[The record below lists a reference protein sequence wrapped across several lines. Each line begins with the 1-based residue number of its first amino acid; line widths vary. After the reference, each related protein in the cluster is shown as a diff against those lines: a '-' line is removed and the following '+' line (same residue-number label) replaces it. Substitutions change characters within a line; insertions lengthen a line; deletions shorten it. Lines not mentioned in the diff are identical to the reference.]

1 MKNKP
6 KMIDSCVMTNEIFS
20 YRNLRNP
27 FKLPKVNS
35 LNKLENK
42 INKQYLFLQTPIK
55 HKKISFITEFLDNT
69 KINFDKTLSQE
80 INKKKNKK
88 YILYDFI
95 GHKKELKQLNLRTL
109 SNDIDFKS
117 EKNSFI
123 DFPTFRTITLK
134 RENELNK
141 KKKDRVERYVLNFR
155 EFFLRKQNRNLLSHL
170 KKRNLLPKSKLL
182 ENLKEKTKC
191 YLDYL
196 NKMNIR
202 KINITNDKRIND
214 EKKIDSLFKQIKK
227 HTGEELDKMNKEFEL

>member
-55 HKKISFITEFLDNT
+55 HKKISFITEFLD
-69 KINFDKTLSQE
+69 
-80 INKKKNKK
+80 NKK

-202 KINITNDKRIND
+202 KINITNDKRIKKK
-214 EKKIDSLFKQIKK
+214 KKIDSLFKQIKK
-227 HTGEELDKMNKEFEL
+227 HTGEELDKMNKELEL